1 MGLVTA
7 QTFMTHESWTEGD
20 GFEDDDL
27 QGDEPFLEVDP
38 RDGGSWSDESG
49 ENEIAGDELE
59 SGSTEKPSRF
69 VKSEQYARGAQD
81 DPEEFEEQTVRKS
94 DRVRDDRTRGRE
106 KFRRQII
113 FEAARLMYRRH
124 EKEYYRAKLKAAR
137 AVCGGW
143 VKPSDLPSNSEIRD
157 EIQRMACLFEGEG
170 RHERLRE
177 MRMDALR
184 LMRLLHD
191 FKPKIIG
198 STLTGHVRHGSD
210 IDLHVFTSSIDSVA
224 VTLDQEGMLYDI
236 EHKRVTKQGEERVYT
251 HIHIQDR
258 FPIELTVYSTDKIA
272 YAFKSSIT
280 GKAIERAT
288 LPEFEQLLRAEYP
301 DIELDAEV
309 LDAESKLDRFQ
320 LYRSLLLPLDKVGQS
335 KKHHPEGDVLYHS
348 LQVFELARYELP
360 YDEEFLLAALLHDVG
375 KGLDPDDHV
384 GAALEALEGAI
395 TPRTAWLIE
404 HHMEAHQVIDGSLG
418 FRAKHRLR
426 ESLDYEELMLLQK
439 CDRDGRQCGMPV
451 MEVDEALD
459 FLRELSR
466 TNG

>member
-7 QTFMTHESWTEGD
+7 QTFMTHDDEWDDGD
-20 GFEDDDL
+20 SEDGVFAKDEPIRRRGQHRVRGDSPRRGDDEQYEDADGSLSDDL
-27 QGDEPFLEVDP
+27 DSHDLPDQSQVDH
-38 RDGGSWSDESG
+38 G
-49 ENEIAGDELE
+49 
-59 SGSTEKPSRF
+59 
-69 VKSEQYARGAQD
+69 
-81 DPEEFEEQTVRKS
+81 
-94 DRVRDDRTRGRE
+94 RDDRTRGRE

-113 FEAARLMYRRH
+113 VEAARLMYRRH

-143 VKPSDLPSNSEIRD
+143 VKPSDLPSNAEIRD

-170 RHERLRE
+170 RHERLRD
-177 MRMDALR
+177 MRVEALR
-184 LMRLLHD
+184 LMRLLSD

-210 IDLHVFTSSIDSVA
+210 IDLHVFTTSIDSVSI
-224 VTLDQEGMLYDI
+224 TLDQEGIIHDI
-236 EHKRVTKQGEERVYT
+236 EHKRVTKAGEERVYT

-288 LPEFEQLLRAEYP
+288 LAEFEQLLRAEYP

-320 LYRSLLLPLDKVGQS
+320 VYRSLLLPLDKVGQS
-335 KKHHPEGDVLYHS
+335 KKHHPEGDALYHS

-375 KGLDPDDHV
+375 KGIDPDDHV
-384 GAALEALEGAI
+384 AAALEALEGAI
-395 TPRTAWLIE
+395 TAWLIE
-404 HHMEAHQVIDGSLG
+404 HHMHAHQVIDGSIG
-418 FRAKHRLR
+418 FRANKRLR

-466 TNG
+466 SNG